1 MEKKPLEID
10 SPIIRVVAFK
20 RPMMLIAN
28 AKYHL
33 VKYENIEL
41 HSLGQAM
48 GNACQ
53 VAETLERFGYA
64 KIDKI
69 DIQQAK
75 MSGEGREFSKPKMV
89 IKLTRLPQ
97 FKELMS
103 KFNDVRKLNE
113 DSRKKINA

>member
-1 MEKKPLEID
+1 MERKPIEIKD
-10 SPIIRVVAFK
+10 PIIRVVAFK
-20 RPMMLIAN
+20 RPMILIAN

-33 VKYENIEL
+33 EKFDKIEL

-64 KIDKI
+64 KVTKI

-75 MSGEGREFSKPKMV
+75 VSGNGREFFKPKMV
-89 IKLTRLPQ
+89 ICLERLPK

-113 DSRKKINA
+113 ESRKKIQA

>member
-1 MEKKPLEID
+1 MERKALEIN

-33 VKYENIEL
+33 EKYEKIEL

-64 KIDKI
+64 KIEKI

-75 MSGEGREFSKPKMV
+75 VSGNGREFSKPKMV
-89 IKLTRLPQ
+89 IHLTRLPK
-97 FKELMS
+97 FKELMG
-103 KFNDVRKLNE
+103 KFNDVRKVNE
-113 DSRKKINA
+113 ESRKKINA

>member
-1 MEKKPLEID
+1 MDKKPFEIT

-20 RPMMLIAN
+20 RPMALIAN

-33 VKYENIEL
+33 EKYDKIEL

-64 KIDKI
+64 KITKL

-75 MSGEGREFSKPKMV
+75 VSGNGREFSKPKMV
-89 IKLTRLPQ
+89 IHMQRQDK
-97 FKELMS
+97 FNELMG
-103 KFNDVRKLNE
+103 KFTEVRKLNE
-113 DSRKKINA
+113 DARKKA